1 MCSMQGL
8 LVRRHAEPGGAAC
21 ASSACT
27 GLHMFLT
34 TLSPHV
40 QIALQDAKEQLV
52 TQQAETSCT
61 ACVSLTCTKK
71 HMNLTTIGLH
81 VQVAL

>member
-1 MCSMQGL
+1 
-8 LVRRHAEPGGAAC
+8 
-21 ASSACT
+21 
-27 GLHMFLT
+27 MFLT